1 MIASLGS
8 TIAELE
14 TVIRAIAGVQTLFP
28 ATPFLKTVV
37 TQFIASANPA
47 HPENCRI
54 TVTEHDE
61 HPTAT
66 IHLGVT
72 GSVPTPQIAATV
84 YDAAQSH
91 FRAADMSNVFITIRI
106 GSIS

>member
-14 TVIRAIAGVQTLFP
+14 TVIRAIDGVQTIFP

-37 TQFIASANPA
+37 TQFIASADPY
-47 HPENCRI
+47 HPDSCRI
-54 TVTEHDE
+54 EVTEHDN

-72 GSVPTPQIAATV
+72 GSVPTPQVAATV

-91 FRAADMSNVFITIRI
+91 FRAADLVNVFITIRI